1 MGELALWK
9 TSPEQAAASE
19 KRMSVQI
26 QMPTVSA
33 SSPVP
38 DTPGKVAN
46 DDTQLESVQPEP
58 EEDAAVLANILVD
71 NGLVADIDGP
81 SEDLR

>member
-19 KRMSVQI
+19 MRMSVQI